1 MNALEKRA
9 KLAGAIKNN
18 DFVVAPGVFE
28 MISARVA
35 DELGFRALYMT
46 GYGVAAS
53 HLGVPDAGIASFADV
68 VGRVRTIANGV
79 NTPLICDGDTGFGGL
94 LNVKHTVQG
103 YEDAGACAIQLEDQE
118 MPKKCGHTLG
128 RAVIPLEEMLL
139 KIQVAAESRRDPNFL
154 IIARTDSRTTLGLDE
169 AIRRGKAFG
178 DAGADVVFVES
189 PESEDEM
196 ERVGQEIDYPLF
208 ANMVESG
215 RTPIVQAD
223 RLKALGY
230 NIAIYP
236 AIAMLSMAAA
246 LRTAFT
252 SLHQDGTS
260 DNITVPRISLTE
272 MHSLMHFEEVWDFD
286 KRWARNAAE

>member
-1 MNALEKRA
+1 VL
-9 KLAGAIKNN
+9 
-18 DFVVAPGVFE
+18 
-28 MISARVA
+28 
-35 DELGFRALYMT
+35 FR
-46 GYGVAAS
+46 S
-53 HLGVPDAGIASFADV
+53 
-68 VGRVRTIANGV
+68 
-79 NTPLICDGDTGFGGL
+79 DTGFGGL

-128 RAVIPLEEMLL
+128 RTVIPLEDMLL
-139 KIQVAAESRRDPNFL
+139 KIQVAVESRRDPNFL

-196 ERVGQEIDYPLF
+196 ARVGQEIDKPLF

-223 RLKALGY
+223 RLKELGY

-236 AIAMLSMAAA
+236 AIAMLSMAAV
-246 LRTAFT
+246 LREAFT
-252 SLHQDGTS
+252 SLHKDGTS
-260 DNITVPRISLTE
+260 DNITVPRITLGE

-286 KRWARNAAE
+286 KRWARDAAE